1 MIQRSLPNCIEK
13 ENQLNSLKAE
23 LANRDDLATRIEQ
36 TIQAIIADDIE
47 KDKQIEL
54 LKKEVVQKKVES
66 DILKDQMLKLSSS
79 VGKQVCILKLVTID
93 KQY

>member
-1 MIQRSLPNCIEK
+1 MYKEK

-54 LKKEVVQKKVES
+54 LKKEVVQKKVEF
-66 DILKDQMLKLSSS
+66 DILKDQMLKLSNS
-79 VGKQVCILKLVTID
+79 VGKQVQILHFLTL
-93 KQY
+93 